1 MGRPRK
7 DDELYTEERLENKRK
22 VLEKK
27 YKEDLELVERCFSEE
42 NKIKKFLWFKGYEF
56 ALDTFNKE
64 LEKALSLKV

>member
-7 DDELYTEERLENKRK
+7 DDDLCLKERLENKRK

-42 NKIKKFLWFKGYEF
+42 NQIKQFLWFKGYEF

-64 LEKALSLKV
+64 LKEALSLKD